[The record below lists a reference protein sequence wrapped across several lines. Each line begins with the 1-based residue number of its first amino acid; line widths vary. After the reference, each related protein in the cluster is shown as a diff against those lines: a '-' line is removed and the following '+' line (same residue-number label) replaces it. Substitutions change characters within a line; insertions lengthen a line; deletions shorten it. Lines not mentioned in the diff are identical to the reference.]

1 MAAGSDQSRSP
12 AARMSDRPVSGLA
25 RGRTIP
31 TERTAFPDPKVQW
44 LEVRHSAYRCGG
56 STGLAINASPVSRFT
71 PRQFNCDGAPIGRFI
86 SYKMNAADCITNLAI
101 F

>member
-1 MAAGSDQSRSP
+1 MAAGSDRSRSP

-25 RGRTIP
+25 RGRAIP

-44 LEVRHSAYRCGG
+44 LVVRHSAYRCGG

-71 PRQFNCDGAPIGRFI
+71 PGQFHCDGAPIGRFTL
-86 SYKMNAADCITNLAI
+86 YKMNAADCITNRPI
-101 F
+101 V